1 MFEKGSI
8 SLRSIIKDINWQLLV
23 FLLLFLNVK
32 LVIKIAAMVIIY
44 LLQPN
49 FKFRLKEKL
58 TPIHFYLSLI
68 VISLVNWLIFKYY
81 LNFNYNLSLLTG
93 IGFWLLCLL
102 AFHQLKLMVEGTDT
116 VKLHNTLTVFF
127 VLNSCVS
134 LITVLVIILKTQ
146 HVNPYTY
153 QGDFQKYFLNT
164 GDYIKGVTF
173 DVSVTNAAISAFGV
187 VYFLLQ
193 NKAKLMLL
201 CMATLLLTVSNTVNI
216 LLMVTIVLV
225 FIFKS
230 IKVQKSLMVACLM
243 LLIIFMAKVTPQNM
257 FYIDKLYNKV
267 VFNKNVS
274 FDPVPVKERRI
285 TDIPDSELNKEQRQ
299 EKIAQFYLDTLA
311 LKLQRKEPA
320 VVKVK
325 PARVFVLPIDSIHTA
340 TFQSRADTDFLQAKL
355 LAFIHTH
362 KNQLPIS
369 SFVTTGKLV
378 PGKLMAARQT
388 INYFRNHPVKA
399 ITGEGI
405 GNFSSKLAFR
415 TTALGVAGGYPAKYA
430 FIGKDF
436 LSNHLDVYLRFFSEK
451 AGMHSLIHSP
461 DNTYDQLLSEYGLL
475 GTAAFLVIYIGFFI
489 KRYKQLSYGLPLL
502 LLMLGLFFIGYWFE
516 QLSIVVLFELL
527 MFIDLKGHDQK
538 GAVV

>member
-8 SLRSIIKDINWQLLV
+8 SLRSIIKGINWQLLV

-32 LVIKIAAMVIIY
+32 LVIKIAAVVIIY

-68 VISLVNWLIFKYY
+68 VISIVNWLIFKYY

-116 VKLHNTLTVFF
+116 GKLHNTLTVFF
-127 VLNSCVS
+127 VLNSVVS

-164 GDYIKGVTF
+164 GDYIKGITF

-216 LLMVTIVLV
+216 LLMVTLAMV

-230 IKVQKSLMVACLM
+230 TKVQKSLMVACLM
-243 LLIIFMAKVTPQNM
+243 LLITFMAKVTPQNM

-267 VFNKNVS
+267 VFNKNVY

-311 LKLQRKEPA
+311 LKLQHKEPA
-320 VVKVK
+320 VVKIS
-325 PARVFVLPIDSIHTA
+325 PSPVFVLPTDSIHTA

-355 LAFIHTH
+355 LAFVGTH

-369 SFVTTGKLV
+369 SIVTTGKLV

-388 INYFRNHPVKA
+388 INYLKNHPLKA

-436 LSNHLDVYLRFFSEK
+436 LANHLDIYLRFFSEK

-502 LLMLGLFFIGYWFE
+502 VLMLGLFFIGYWFE

-527 MFIDLKGHDQK
+527 MLIDLKGHDQK